1 MTEWKKGFGRV
12 IALAMLWLP
21 VACQTTDTG
30 VEEETDYSCIIFLPI
45 DWSDKDTVRTR
56 ERILEHNAVW
66 EELCA

>member
-1 MTEWKKGFGRV
+1 
-12 IALAMLWLP
+12 MLWLP

-30 VEEETDYSCIIFLPI
+30 AGEETDYSCMVFLPI
-45 DWSDKDTVRTR
+45 DWSDKDTARTR